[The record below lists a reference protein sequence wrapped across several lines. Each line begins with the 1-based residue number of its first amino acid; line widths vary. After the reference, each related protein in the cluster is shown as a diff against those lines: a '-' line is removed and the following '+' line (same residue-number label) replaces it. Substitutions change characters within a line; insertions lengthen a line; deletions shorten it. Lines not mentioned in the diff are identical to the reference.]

1 MRICWKGQLIPDGRG
16 SRQGKSRR
24 LTPPAGFV
32 PWISKAPRARS
43 DELERLHGSPPYPT
57 PPARFHASE
66 KLVELITTSA
76 MASTPHSHRSPSPS
90 APVVIGILGGIAS
103 GKSEVARLL
112 AAPGGVVID
121 ADELATAV
129 LCTPETKRWLREE
142 FGAEVLGERGE
153 PDREALSRRV
163 FGDDRARERL
173 EGWIHPRVRERIS
186 ASLNEARTAGCSPIV
201 LDIPL
206 LLENDARLLLE
217 NDAREGLAGECD
229 FLVFVE
235 TDPEGR
241 DRRAQERRG
250 WPPGEVARRERL
262 QLPLS
267 RKRER
272 ARHVIENRAGL
283 AELATRV
290 REVLEAENLLP

>member
-1 MRICWKGQLIPDGRG
+1 MERV
-16 SRQGKSRR
+16 
-24 LTPPAGFV
+24 A
-32 PWISKAPRARS
+32 AREIALLDPS
-43 DELERLHGSPPYPT
+43 GGVRTLDFEDAESPLRTVEPLRGSPPYPP
-57 PPARFHASE
+57 PPARFHASDE
-66 KLVELITTSA
+66 LVELSTTSP
-76 MASTPHSHRSPSPS
+76 MAPTPHSRPSSSPP
-90 APVVIGILGGIAS
+90 ATGVIGILGGIAS

-112 AAPGGVVID
+112 AAPRGAVID
-121 ADELATAV
+121 ADELARAV
-129 LCTPETKRWLREE
+129 LCSPETIRWLGEE
-142 FGAEVLGERGE
+142 FGAEVLGAGGE

-163 FGDDRARERL
+163 FDDDRAREKL

-186 ASLNEARTAGCSPIV
+186 ASLNEARAAGRSPIV

-283 AELATRV
+283 AELAARV
-290 REVLEAENLLP
+290 HEVLEAENLLP